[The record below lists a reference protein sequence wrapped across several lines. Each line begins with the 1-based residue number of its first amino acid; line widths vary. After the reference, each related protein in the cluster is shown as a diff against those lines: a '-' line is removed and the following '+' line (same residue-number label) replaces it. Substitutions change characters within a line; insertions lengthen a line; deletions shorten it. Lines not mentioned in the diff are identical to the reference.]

1 MKEAKSMGN
10 SEEITTTIQT
20 VLDEIISLLTTYG
33 MDVLGAVL
41 MLIAGLW
48 ISGRVAVAVKKGMEK
63 TEWVDATLTS
73 FFASLAKYIVLAV
86 TVIAVL
92 NQFGVETTSL
102 VAVVGAAGLAIGLA
116 LQGTLSNIAAGVML
130 LIFRPFKVGDFIE
143 VAGHA
148 ATVKELNLFFTKLA
162 TGDNVSIIVPNAQ
175 IWGGSLKNFSSS
187 TTRRV
192 DFVFG
197 IAYDADIDQAMALI
211 LNVVNADERVH
222 KDPEPFLGVSN
233 LGDSSVDI
241 TTRVWVK
248 SDDYWAV
255 KFDTLK
261 AVKERMDAD
270 GVAIPFPSSTIY
282 MVNDQN

>member
-1 MKEAKSMGN
+1 
-10 SEEITTTIQT
+10 
-20 VLDEIISLLTTYG
+20 
-33 MDVLGAVL
+33 
-41 MLIAGLW
+41 
-48 ISGRVAVAVKKGMEK
+48 
-63 TEWVDATLTS
+63 VDGSDPHEL
-73 FFASLAKYIVLAV
+73 FASLAKYVVLAV
-86 TVIAVL
+86 TIIAVL

-130 LIFRPFKVGDFIE
+130 LIFRPFKIGDFIE
-143 VAGHA
+143 VAGHS

-187 TTRRV
+187 TTRQV
-192 DFVFG
+192 DLVFG
-197 IAYDADIDQAMALI
+197 IAYDADIEQAIALI
-211 LNVVNADERVH
+211 RDVVSADERVH

-241 TTRVWVK
+241 TMRAWVD
-248 SDDYWAV
+248 SGDYWDV

-261 AVKERMDAD
+261 VVKERMDTD
-270 GVAIPFPSSTIY
+270 GVGIPFPTRTVY
-282 MVNDQN
+282 MVNDQA

>member
-1 MKEAKSMGN
+1 MSN
-10 SEEITTTIQT
+10 PEEITTLIES
-20 VLDEIISLLTTYG
+20 VLAEVVGLLTTYG
-33 MDVLGAVL
+33 MDVLGAVV

-48 ISGRVAVAVKKGMEK
+48 IAGRVGIAVKKGMDK
-63 TEWVDATLTS
+63 TAWVDETLTS
-73 FFASLAKYIVLAV
+73 FFASLAKYVVLAV
-86 TVIAVL
+86 TIIAVL

-102 VAVVGAAGLAIGLA
+102 VAVIGAAGLAIGLA

-130 LIFRPFKVGDFIE
+130 LIFRPFRVGDFIE
-143 VAGHA
+143 VAGHS
-148 ATVKELNLFFTKLA
+148 ATVKELNLFFTQLA
-162 TGDNVSIIVPNAQ
+162 TGDNVRIIVPNAQ

-211 LNVVNADERVH
+211 LDIVTADKRVH

-241 TTRVWVK
+241 TTRVWVN
-248 SDDYWAV
+248 SDDYWSV

-270 GVAIPFPSSTIY
+270 GVGIPFPSRTVY
-282 MVNDQN
+282 MVNDQT